1 MNSNH
6 VDFSAI
12 IANAR
17 KAREQASSSA
27 SSAVSPSVKSAT
39 ITCKP
44 QPKVMAAKAPQA
56 SEPVSEPAKV
66 SFTREECMSFIIKM
80 RDARDIEEK
89 ILVLKG
95 FSGYDS
101 SLPLGLQIDNASLM
115 AKAIVSPAA
124 PKLFRR
130 GASATLAGYIAGTPN
145 PVSKIRDNL
154 LARLELSYHELADAQ
169 WLKDNARCA
178 RELKNIKAMQKELD
192 NLAG

>member
-6 VDFSAI
+6 VDFAAI

-17 KAREQASSSA
+17 KAREQASSFSEA
-27 SSAVSPSVKSAT
+27 SIIPSMKSAT
-39 ITCKP
+39 ITCKA
-44 QPKVMAAKAPQA
+44 QPIVAVKSAQVPTPAPT
-56 SEPVSEPAKV
+56 PAKV

-80 RDARDIEEK
+80 RDAKSLEEK
-89 ILVLKG
+89 VIILKG
-95 FSGYDS
+95 FSGYDN
-101 SLPLGLQIDNASLM
+101 SLPLGLQIDSAFLM
-115 AKAIVSPAA
+115 AKAIITPAA

-130 GASATLAGYIAGTPN
+130 GASATLAGYIAGTPD